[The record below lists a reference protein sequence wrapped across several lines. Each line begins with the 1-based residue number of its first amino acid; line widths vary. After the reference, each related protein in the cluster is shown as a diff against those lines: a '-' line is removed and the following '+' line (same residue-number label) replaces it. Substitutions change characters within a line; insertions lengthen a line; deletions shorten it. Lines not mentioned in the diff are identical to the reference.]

1 MTETNVKVNEMLA
14 NPLVRNVL
22 HLICTIFIGYIVL
35 RLLLYTLDATNIGL
49 GWLEANQ
56 GSGFFVMILIL
67 ILSLLAIDAGISLG
81 RRRLGD
87 VKYSVVE
94 SGISLAKASIQKSH
108 ELPVKVNEKVKEKSG
123 TGIPHAERPSG
134 GPGGFGRKEPV
145 IKETQ
150 IKKPAPVSGLNLKS
164 EPAVKKEEMQPAP
177 VMEPAH
183 PEVKPEPTPSKVSST
198 APVQERNKVI
208 PEKPVLPEDVIKNPV
223 PYNNGLADELV
234 YEFPEKVIEY
244 YWEKA
249 YKNIPNGN
257 RKTYRFAAKNLGKAK
272 IIYISI
278 LKDETTWIKR
288 FSDLKSEFKNRPA
301 FLDEVKHL

>member
-1 MTETNVKVNEMLA
+1 MTEIKGNEMLA
-14 NPLVRNVL
+14 NPLVRNIL
-22 HLICTIFIGYIVL
+22 HIISTIFIAYIVL
-35 RLLLYTLDATNIGL
+35 RLLLYILDATNIGL

-56 GSGFFVMILIL
+56 SSGFFVMILML

-94 SGISLAKASIQKSH
+94 NGISLAKASIQKSH
-108 ELPVKVNEKVKEKSG
+108 ELPVKVNEKVKDKSR

-134 GPGGFGRKEPV
+134 EPGDFGSKEPV
-145 IKETQ
+145 KKETQ
-150 IKKPAPVSGLNLKS
+150 IKRPAPISGLNQKS
-164 EPAVKKEEMQPAP
+164 EPAAKNEEMRPAP
-177 VMEPAH
+177 VMEPTR
-183 PEVKPEPTPSKVSST
+183 PEVKPDPTSSEVSST
-198 APVQERNKVI
+198 VPVQERNKVI
-208 PEKPVLPEDVIKNPV
+208 PEKPVLPEDVIKKPI
-223 PYNNGLADELV
+223 PYNNGITGELAYDS
-234 YEFPEKVIEY
+234 PEKVIEC

-257 RKTYRFAAKNLGKAK
+257 RKKYRFAAENLGKAK
-272 IIYISI
+272 NVYISI